1 MRKPNRI
8 ATMYCYNP
16 KYPEHGIYELP
27 LVDIGRVHSQVDNT
41 VNYINTITTMF
52 DIETGEDFEYQRTYS
67 IYTPYEEDEDMYM
80 YDLPGNRERILSFD
94 REKLE
99 EWWYEDVKTRY
110 NIMKKRL
117 EDLKECLNQ
126 K

>member
-1 MRKPNRI
+1 MKNKEI
-8 ATMYCYNP
+8 YYYNP
-16 KYPEHGIYELP
+16 KYPEYGIETLP
-27 LVDIGRVHSQVDNT
+27 IDDVAMISYSAMGEKKCLHSV
-41 VNYINTITTMF
+41 YSKY
-52 DIETGEDFEYQRTYS
+52 DIETGQELDWTRG
-67 IYTPYEEDEDMYM
+67 YTLYCPYEEDDDMYM
-80 YDLPGNRERILSFD
+80 YDLPGNRERILSFN

-117 EDLKECLNQ
+117 EDLEECLNQ